1 MIFNMVA
8 GGAAF
13 NFKVV
18 GNPQPESA
26 SDNTIWVDTV
36 EMSGWVFSADEPE
49 KVDGLVWIAVGSAS
63 PVAFNAL
70 KKNGIMVYP
79 LSAKQCISGE
89 WVTKTAKSWQG
100 GKWVDWFP
108 YLYNRGD
115 ECIDITGGWTSKSW
129 QMADNAGTASQTYS
143 IEKNDDYLKFTKTGQ
158 VGAVMHTAL
167 KIDLSKAKAIHFKG
181 EMRGGDSYGN
191 WVGFYVWPN
200 LNGRYWN
207 SNAVAKVDGDT
218 AAIKTE
224 FTLDVSSIEPGEYY
238 VGFGIYDPICHVK
251 LEELYLEVT

>member
-26 SDNTIWVDTV
+26 SDNTIWIDTD
-36 EMSGWVFSADEPE
+36 EMNGWVFSADEPE
-49 KVDGLVWIAVGSAS
+49 KVDGLVCIAVGSAS

-79 LSAKQCISGE
+79 LSAKQCVNGA

-115 ECIDITGGWTSKSW
+115 ECTALTGGWTSKSW
-129 QMADNAGTASQTYS
+129 QMAENVGTTSQTYD
-143 IEKNDDYLKFTKTGQ
+143 IARNDDQLKFTKTGQ
-158 VGAVMHTAL
+158 IGAVMHTAK
-167 KIDLSKAKAIHFKG
+167 KIALTNVKTIHFRG
-181 EMRGGDSYGN
+181 EMKGGDNYGN
-191 WVGFYVWPN
+191 WVGFYVWPD
-200 LNGRYWN
+200 LSGKYWN
-207 SNAVAKVDGDT
+207 SNAAAKVDGEKS
-218 AAIKTE
+218 AIKTE
-224 FTLDVSSIEPGEYY
+224 FSLDVSALDGEYY
-238 VGFGIYDPICHVK
+238 VGFGIYDATCHVY
-251 LEELYLEVT
+251 LEELYME